1 MNKEE
6 NDVIIQPKEKRK
18 ENAGAALGIAFLVW
32 FIGSFIAIFYCAEY
46 KPDYVVMVF
55 GQYFLVFGLI
65 PLFATTGKEKL
76 IAVPFILVG
85 LGCIV
90 IPYLMMHPELLKVTI
105 IWEAVIPVIF
115 MLVFVGAGLAMVI
128 LPILNRRKLEKTCT
142 AFVDATITEYLS
154 YMDEDTT
161 VYCPVYSFEY
171 MNKKYKVDD
180 NFYTNFNIRPEG
192 TVVKLRINPLDPKEF
207 FDPSSKSSNFVVL
220 IGGLFL
226 LVSVPVLVFL
236 LASFQFVK

>member
-1 MNKEE
+1 MKEE
-6 NDVIIQPKEKRK
+6 NDVIIQSKEIKK
-18 ENAGAALGIAFLVW
+18 KNASALFGIAFLAW

-65 PLFATTGKEKL
+65 PLFATKGKEKL
-76 IAVPFILVG
+76 ISVPFILVG

-207 FDPSSKSSNFVVL
+207 FDSSSKSSNFVVL

-226 LVSVPVLVFL
+226 LVSVPILVVLL
-236 LASFQFVK
+236 SSAQFVK